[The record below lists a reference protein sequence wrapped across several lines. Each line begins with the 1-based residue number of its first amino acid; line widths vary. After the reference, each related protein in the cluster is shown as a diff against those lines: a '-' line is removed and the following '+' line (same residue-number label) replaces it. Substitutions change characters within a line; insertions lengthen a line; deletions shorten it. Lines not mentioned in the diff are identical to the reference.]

1 MTFFSALPFAAAAF
15 SLMLAAASVLRKDP
29 SVATWCFAAGMAVL
43 ALDSACTGL
52 SLHAATLP
60 DAVQWLTIG
69 LAVKAFL
76 PAAWLG
82 FSLTYS
88 RGDYRASLAGH
99 TVPVAM
105 FALLPVGLA
114 LASRGHL
121 IEVETAGPSGEIL
134 LLHFGAIARIL
145 NVTLLVAFVLILMNL
160 EQTFRSAVGTM
171 RWRIKFV
178 ILGLAAI
185 FGAHAYVR
193 SQAVLFSMH
202 DAMLTGV
209 ESSGLLIGCAF
220 LALAYSRT
228 RLAEADVYPS
238 RAVLRSSLT
247 VLIAGGYLFIVGV
260 LAQAVRRFGGAES
273 FQFQAF
279 VVLLGMAGLA
289 VLLLS
294 DRLRQRARAFVSR
307 HFGKAQHDSVG
318 VWTGLSRRLAGVG
331 DEAAAGA
338 ASARFVSETFEALS
352 VSVWLIDEERAC
364 LVAGAST
371 ARESGPEPAALQG
384 AVPSDAL
391 QAGLGERSSPFDLD
405 AAVGRWAEELRRIN
419 PKAFA
424 EKGGSRWCV
433 PLAASGRPLG
443 AMVLAD
449 RVNGAA
455 YTAEEIDLLKCIGD
469 QMSSVLLNLRLA
481 NEVARA
487 KELEAFRTMSAFFV
501 HDLKNAAASL
511 NLMLKNLPVHFDDPA
526 YREDAL
532 GAVGRTA
539 QRIDQMIARLGAF
552 RQRANLNPVAVELG
566 RLVGAVL
573 DAMEELRGVEV
584 ARELEPVPAIQA
596 DADQI
601 RSVLTNLLLNAR
613 DALGPGGRIRV
624 RTEPEDGRVVL
635 TVADNGCGMSRE
647 FLRDSLFRPFQTTK
661 KKGLGIGMYQ
671 ARIIVH
677 AHGGSIQV
685 ASEEGQ
691 GTTVRVSFPI
701 ESPS

>member
-1 MTFFSALPFAAAAF
+1 
-15 SLMLAAASVLRKDP
+15 MLAAASVLRKDP
-29 SVATWCFAAGMAVL
+29 SAATWCFAAGMAVL
-43 ALDSACTGL
+43 ALDSVCTGL

-88 RGDYRASLAGH
+88 RGDHRASLAGR

-178 ILGLAAI
+178 ILGLAVI
-185 FGAHAYVR
+185 FGAQLYVR
-193 SQAVLFSMH
+193 SQAVLFSLH
-202 DAMLTGV
+202 DAALSGV
-209 ESSGLLIGCAF
+209 ESSGLLIGCVL

-279 VVLLGMAGLA
+279 VVLLGMVGLA

-307 HFGKAQHDSVG
+307 HFGKAQHDSVR

-331 DEAAAGA
+331 DEAAACA

-371 ARESGPEPAALQG
+371 ARQPARNRPPSRRRFPPTPSRPGSGSVRRRSTSMPR
-384 AVPSDAL
+384 SDAGPRNCGESTRRHSPRREA
-391 QAGLGERSSPFDLD
+391 AGGACPSPRPAGRSAP
-405 AAVGRWAEELRRIN
+405 
-419 PKAFA
+419 
-424 EKGGSRWCV
+424 WCS
-433 PLAASGRPLG
+433 L
-443 AMVLAD
+443 
-449 RVNGAA
+449 
-455 YTAEEIDLLKCIGD
+455 TA
-469 QMSSVLLNLRLA
+469 
-481 NEVARA
+481 
-487 KELEAFRTMSAFFV
+487 
-501 HDLKNAAASL
+501 
-511 NLMLKNLPVHFDDPA
+511 
-526 YREDAL
+526 
-532 GAVGRTA
+532 
-539 QRIDQMIARLGAF
+539 
-552 RQRANLNPVAVELG
+552 
-566 RLVGAVL
+566 
-573 DAMEELRGVEV
+573 
-584 ARELEPVPAIQA
+584 
-596 DADQI
+596 
-601 RSVLTNLLLNAR
+601 
-613 DALGPGGRIRV
+613 
-624 RTEPEDGRVVL
+624 
-635 TVADNGCGMSRE
+635 
-647 FLRDSLFRPFQTTK
+647 
-661 KKGLGIGMYQ
+661 
-671 ARIIVH
+671 
-677 AHGGSIQV
+677 
-685 ASEEGQ
+685 
-691 GTTVRVSFPI
+691 
-701 ESPS
+701 